1 LDEPELASHSPFER
15 IDAVADGGWSGLGFA
30 HDDLDLMRR
39 TTGFAPVAEHA
50 RARGLDHVEV
60 ELVGDWWLDPA
71 RWRERWSLLLDAA
84 EAFGSPVVKAGSAF
98 GVPWSD
104 LSVLVD
110 PLRRLAVEAADR
122 GTRVALEPL
131 PFAVVGSVP
140 AAADLVRRVDH
151 PAAGLTVDLWHV
163 ARAGTTLTE
172 LTACL
177 DADRVFQVELDDA
190 DADPV
195 GDLFEDT
202 RDRRRYCGEGDLD
215 VVGFVRVLRDLG
227 VDVPWGVEVLS
238 EEHRRAGLEEG
249 LRRARDTALA
259 VLLAAGPQPA
269 STGSC
274 R

>member
-259 VLLAAGPQPA
+259 VLLAAGPQPP